1 MIEIKNLSKS
11 FGNNLVLDNVSMSFD
26 YGRVYGIM
34 GENGAGKTTLFQC
47 ILNFIHYTG
56 NALFPDHTTIGYL
69 PDTPFFYSF
78 VTGREF
84 LVFFIKSRN
93 KNAPVEEINELNKN
107 FALPLDEYASS
118 YSMGMKKKLYLMALI
133 LQKSDFYILDEP
145 FNGLDL
151 AGSIILKKWIRILK
165 SEGKTIF
172 FSSHIISVMTDVC
185 DKIYFLHEGK
195 IKHIYDNQSASE
207 IENDII
213 KYI

>member
-56 NALFPDHTTIGYL
+56 NVLFPDHTTIGYL

-151 AGSIILKKWIRILK
+151 AGSIILKNWIRILK

>member
-56 NALFPDHTTIGYL
+56 NVLFPDHTTIGYL

-93 KNAPVEEINELNKN
+93 KNAPVEEINELNKK

-151 AGSIILKKWIRILK
+151 AGTIILKQWVKVLK

-195 IKHIYDNQSASE
+195 IKHIYSNQSVAE

>member
-11 FGNNLVLDNVSMSFD
+11 FGNNLVLDNINMSFD
-26 YGRVYGIM
+26 TGCVYGIM

-47 ILNFIHYTG
+47 ILNFIHYKG
-56 NALFPDHTTIGYL
+56 SVLFPDHTTIGYL

-93 KNAPVEEINELNKN
+93 KNASVEEINELNKK

-151 AGSIILKKWIRILK
+151 AGTIILK
-165 SEGKTIF
+165 
-172 FSSHIISVMTDVC
+172 
-185 DKIYFLHEGK
+185 
-195 IKHIYDNQSASE
+195 Q
-207 IENDII
+207 
-213 KYI
+213 

>member
-11 FGNNLVLDNVSMSFD
+11 FGNNLVLDNVSLSFD
-26 YGRVYGIM
+26 KGCVYGIM

-47 ILNFIHYTG
+47 ILNFIHYKG
-56 NALFPDHTTIGYL
+56 NVIFPVHTTIGYL

-78 VTGREF
+78 VTGKEF
-84 LVFFIKSRN
+84 LIFFIKSRN
-93 KNAPVEEINELNKN
+93 KNASVEEINELNKK

>member
-56 NALFPDHTTIGYL
+56 NVLFTDHTTIGYL

>member
-11 FGNNLVLDNVSMSFD
+11 FGNNLVLDNINMSFD
-26 YGRVYGIM
+26 TGCVYGIM

-47 ILNFIHYTG
+47 ILNFIHYKG
-56 NALFPDHTTIGYL
+56 SVLFPDHTTIGYL

-93 KNAPVEEINELNKN
+93 KKASVEEINELNKK
-107 FALPLDEYASS
+107 FALPLEEYVSS

-151 AGSIILKKWIRILK
+151 AGTIILKQWVKVLK

-195 IKHIYDNQSASE
+195 IKHIYGSQSAAE

>member
-11 FGNNLVLDNVSMSFD
+11 FGNNLVLDNINMSFD
-26 YGRVYGIM
+26 TGCIYGIM

-47 ILNFIHYTG
+47 VLNFINYKG
-56 NALFPDHTTIGYL
+56 NVLFPDHITIGYL

-84 LVFFIKSRN
+84 IVFFIKSRN
-93 KNAPVEEINELNKN
+93 KNAKIDDINELNNK

-151 AGSIILKKWIRILK
+151 AGTIILKQWVKVLK

-185 DKIYFLHEGK
+185 DKIYFLHKGK
-195 IKHIYDNQSASE
+195 IKHIYGNQSAAE

-213 KYI
+213 KLI

>member
-1 MIEIKNLSKS
+1 
-11 FGNNLVLDNVSMSFD
+11 
-26 YGRVYGIM
+26 
-34 GENGAGKTTLFQC
+34 
-47 ILNFIHYTG
+47 
-56 NALFPDHTTIGYL
+56 
-69 PDTPFFYSF
+69 
-78 VTGREF
+78 
-84 LVFFIKSRN
+84 
-93 KNAPVEEINELNKN
+93 
-107 FALPLDEYASS
+107 
-118 YSMGMKKKLYLMALI
+118 MALI

-151 AGSIILKKWIRILK
+151 AGSIILKKWIGILK